1 MKIIQ
6 FKRDI
11 KSNSIRHKVDFIH
24 IIISA
29 CEMIN
34 LNQFISLDNIDELEE
49 DYPFI
54 LIENTSRMYLF
65 ENNKFFS
72 ISFPFQIN
80 IDKKQ
85 VSFLSVPLTLGL
97 LSIVS
102 SILNDFDERQSV
114 VEITEKILDN
124 EEYNALLKDE
134 QQTVEELIVCLLSYE
149 TGYVRYDYDLENYE
163 KYKSFGKPG
172 LHPLNHLDINYTSNA
187 TYKIG
192 IKNTID
198 IKAFLDC
205 LDPNTDC
212 WFFK

>member
-1 MKIIQ
+1 MHKYLTDLGYFVTKTKASAAILAGQVKIYHEYIT
-6 FKRDI
+6 K
-11 KSNSIRHKVDFIH
+11 
-24 IIISA
+24 A
-29 CEMIN
+29 
-34 LNQFISLDNIDELEE
+34 
-49 DYPFI
+49 
-54 LIENTSRMYLF
+54 
-65 ENNKFFS
+65 
-72 ISFPFQIN
+72 PFQIN

-85 VSFLSVPLTLGL
+85 ISFLSVPLTLGL

-163 KYKSFGKPG
+163 KYKSLGKPD

-192 IKNTID
+192 IKNAID
-198 IKAFLDC
+198 IKVFLDC

>member
-1 MKIIQ
+1 MKIVQ
-6 FKRDI
+6 FKRNI
-11 KSNSIRHKVDFIH
+11 KSGSIRRKVDLIH
-24 IIISA
+24 IIINA

-34 LNQFISLDNIDELEE
+34 LNQFMSLENIDKLEG

-54 LIENTSRMYLF
+54 IVDDTSRMFLF

-80 IDKKQ
+80 VDKKQ
-85 VSFLSVPLTLGL
+85 VRFLSMPLTLGL

-102 SILNDFDERQSV
+102 SILNDFDERQSMI
-114 VEITEKILDN
+114 ELTEKILDN

-163 KYKSFGKPG
+163 KYKSLGKPD

-192 IKNTID
+192 IKNAID
-198 IKAFLDC
+198 INVFLDC

>member
-11 KSNSIRHKVDFIH
+11 KSNSIRHKVDLIH

-85 VSFLSVPLTLGL
+85 ISFLSVPLTLGL

-114 VEITEKILDN
+114 VEITEK
-124 EEYNALLKDE
+124 Y
-134 QQTVEELIVCLLSYE
+134 LIM
-149 TGYVRYDYDLENYE
+149 
-163 KYKSFGKPG
+163 KSIM
-172 LHPLNHLDINYTSNA
+172 L
-187 TYKIG
+187 
-192 IKNTID
+192 
-198 IKAFLDC
+198 C
-205 LDPNTDC
+205 
-212 WFFK
+212 